1 MRKIPSKQLEKS
13 YEIYQE
19 ELEALNDKDIA
30 SAIVHHIFR
39 NGPVEGMHA
48 EGKLTE
54 EDMRILNK
62 YAMDKMFEI
71 IVLYRTGSWASLLA
85 FFGTY
90 SSFGNSWDDPEPD
103 IESLTSVQAIQSGMS
118 MFAMSYP
125 DRAEILNKKINEIFS
140 KIDRK

>member
-90 SSFGNSWDDPEPD
+90 SSFGKSWDDPEPD